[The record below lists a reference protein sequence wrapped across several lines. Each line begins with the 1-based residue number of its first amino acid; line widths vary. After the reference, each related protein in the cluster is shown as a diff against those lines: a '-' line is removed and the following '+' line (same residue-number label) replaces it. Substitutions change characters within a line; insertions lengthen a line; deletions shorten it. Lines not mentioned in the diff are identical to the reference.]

1 MQFTEEWD
9 FSDYKESEV
18 AGQYSFYTNV
28 WDVRAIMYQLV
39 TLSEGPS
46 NHREPFMPDWNIALS
61 RSPTYGLDIRA
72 HEYSQTLTD
81 LIFECLSEKPRC
93 RPDLLGFKNRVTGGY
108 AGAHVTDLTFEPY
121 SDFEQS
127 EPVAS
132 NPSGIREPKIHQV
145 EFPSWKPDLPHH
157 RLWILD

>member
-1 MQFTEEWD
+1 
-9 FSDYKESEV
+9 
-18 AGQYSFYTNV
+18 
-28 WDVRAIMYQLV
+28 
-39 TLSEGPS
+39 
-46 NHREPFMPDWNIALS
+46 MPDWNIALS

-108 AGAHVTDLTFEPY
+108 AGAHVTEPY

-145 EFPSWKPDLPHH
+145 EFPS
-157 RLWILD
+157 